1 MNIKITFT
9 NLPKSPAVEDY
20 VSKKLSSLS
29 KFIKNQDDVLAE
41 VELAKTTRRH
51 KSGDI
56 FKAEINLSIDGRQ
69 FYTITQKSDL
79 YAAVD
84 KMRDDVEREIV
95 SNNKKYI
102 ATFRRGAAKIK
113 DYLLFRRSK

>member
-9 NLPKSPAVEDY
+9 NLDKSPAVEDY

-29 KFIKNQDDVLAE
+29 KFLKGQNEVLVE
-41 VELAKTTRRH
+41 VELAKTTSHH

-56 FKAEINLSIDGRQ
+56 YKAEANITYMGKQ
-69 FYTITQKSDL
+69 FYVVAEKEDL

-84 KMRDDVEREIV
+84 QMRDEVERSIV
-95 SNNKKYI
+95 SNRKKYI
-102 ATFRRGAAKIK
+102 TVFRRGAGKIK
-113 DYLLFRRSK
+113 DLIRKLY